1 MKRGNRTQLRR
12 NSNMMTESKITIEIY
27 KTVSKAIAHSHH
39 LDVMT
44 SHLCQLLVAA
54 LGIKACAIFV
64 LDLETEQMELLS
76 SFGLSAKYL
85 SKGPL
90 LAKKSIAANIR
101 GEPVIISD
109 VSKAEKVLQ
118 YPEKAKEE
126 GIAAILSFP
135 IVVSGGV
142 LGALRLYHHESWHI
156 SEQDLD
162 SLHLLADYIGLAMTY
177 TSLLNVIYSINE
189 IIQTGLPVNV
199 APRIKKT

>member
-1 MKRGNRTQLRR
+1 MT
-12 NSNMMTESKITIEIY
+12 TESKITIEIY
-27 KTVSKAIAHSHH
+27 KTVSKAIAHSHN

-54 LGIKACAIFV
+54 LDIKACALFV
-64 LDLETEQMELLS
+64 LDLETQQMELLA

-85 SKGPL
+85 SKGPIM
-90 LAKKSIAANIR
+90 AKKSIAATIK

-109 VSKAEKVLQ
+109 VNNDKTVLQ

-135 IVVSGGV
+135 IVVSEGV
-142 LGALRLYHHESWHI
+142 LGALRLYHHKSWHI

-177 TSLLNVIYSINE
+177 TSLLNAIYSINE

-199 APRIKKT
+199 VPSIKKT